1 MGIKDF
7 ILGPM
12 TLALLWHLRRD
23 SRSMEELTKEA
34 EAKLQMLLYTNGKT
48 RGIVEKG
55 NLGAVA
61 RHRDNLQALVKEID
75 ALKLRV
81 EQPCSRPGKVQK
93 TLEVGAVALKNR
105 SPKLTKKF
113 RD

>member
-1 MGIKDF
+1 
-7 ILGPM
+7 
-12 TLALLWHLRRD
+12 
-23 SRSMEELTKEA
+23 MEELTKEA